1 MKKNTYR
8 GILLLVLAVVI
19 LATVLVQQFWGGGGT
34 EDAKPLPEKE
44 KQEEEELPG
53 KTIEEPWMPKHEIQT
68 YENRPEDNR
77 ELPPSDLEVTFTGY
91 AEHPEA
97 FGWMDPAAWE
107 AFQESLKGYLEK
119 KGYRDV
125 TEANL
130 HPDSI
135 LEVNAYEH
143 YVYLDVDH
151 ANAYTDRMVLK
162 AICDTYQEQMRF
174 AFEIQYGE

>member
-19 LATVLVQQFWGGGGT
+19 LATVLVQHFWGVGDA
-34 EDAKPLPEKE
+34 EDTKSLPKKE
-44 KQEEEELPG
+44 KQVEEELSG
-53 KTIEEPWMPKHEIQT
+53 RIVEEPWMTKGEIRD

-77 ELPPSDLEVTFTGY
+77 ELPSSDLEITFTGY

-97 FGWMDPAAWE
+97 FGWMDPAEWE
-107 AFQESLKGYLEK
+107 AFQETLKGYLEK
-119 KGYRDV
+119 KDFTDV

-130 HPDSI
+130 HADSV

-151 ANAYTDRMVLK
+151 ANAYTDRILLK

>member
-1 MKKNTYR
+1 
-8 GILLLVLAVVI
+8 
-19 LATVLVQQFWGGGGT
+19 
-34 EDAKPLPEKE
+34 
-44 KQEEEELPG
+44 
-53 KTIEEPWMPKHEIQT
+53 MPKHEIQT

-77 ELPPSDLEVTFTGY
+77 ELPPSDLEATFTGY

-107 AFQESLKGYLEK
+107 TFQESLKGYLEK
-119 KGYRDV
+119 KGFRDV

>member
-19 LATVLVQQFWGGGGT
+19 LATVLVQHFWERGGT

-44 KQEEEELPG
+44 NRKKKGNLWENHRG
-53 KTIEEPWMPKHEIQT
+53 TMDAKREIQT
-68 YENRPEDNR
+68 YENRSKITGNFR
-77 ELPPSDLEVTFTGY
+77 PSDLEVTFTGY

-119 KGYRDV
+119 KGVSGCDRS
-125 TEANL
+125 E
-130 HPDSI
+130 PPSDSI
-135 LEVNAYEH
+135 LKVNAYEH
-143 YVYLDVDH
+143 YVYLDVDR